1 MNMQVKPYC
10 TIGDAVAAIDAHKG
24 TAETFTLPL
33 ADSLHDPMGMAIAIL
48 TDRILARGWEPGGC
62 EQGEG
67 FRIYRYKTMG
77 A

>member
-1 MNMQVKPYC
+1 MNVKPC
-10 TIGDAVAAIDAHKG
+10 TSIDGALAAIAAHQG
-24 TAETFTLPL
+24 PAETFTLPI

-48 TDRILARGWEPGGC
+48 TDRILARGWEPGGY

-67 FRIYRYKTMG
+67 FRVYRYKTMG